1 MIRVALR
8 FSAVILALSMGA
20 GAALA
25 EVAPKLDVKA
35 TCQRAEPLSGAE
47 KSAYQ
52 SCLTDEME
60 AQKELAKTWSG
71 FKPAARATCLQETK
85 IGGAPSYVELI
96 ACLQLDKQ
104 AAEASRENHK
114 QLDLP
119 SSRSALTSVQSPKA
133 PK

>member
-1 MIRVALR
+1 VIRVALR

-60 AQKELAKTWSG
+60 AQKE
-71 FKPAARATCLQETK
+71 RATCLQETK

-96 ACLQLDKQ
+96 TCLQLDKQ